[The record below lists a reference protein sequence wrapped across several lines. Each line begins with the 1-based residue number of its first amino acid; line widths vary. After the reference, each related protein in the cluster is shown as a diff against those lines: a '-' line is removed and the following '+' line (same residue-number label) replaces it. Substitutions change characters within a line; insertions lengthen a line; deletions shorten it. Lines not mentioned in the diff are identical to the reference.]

1 MMTKRDRY
9 FLNLATKQAL
19 SAPGA
24 GGAYLGA
31 VLVVKGRLHSFG
43 TNRSKTHPFQAI
55 FAKNKES
62 IFLHA
67 ETDAINNALRQMTKE
82 ELRSAKTTLYLVRV
96 KRRNGHKSPFVRALS
111 KPCAGCRL
119 AIREYNI
126 NRVVYTVNETEVEEI
141 LT

>member
-43 TNRSKTHPFQAI
+43 ANRSKTHPFQAT
-55 FAKNKES
+55 FAKNKEA

-67 ETDAINNALRQMTKE
+67 ETDAINNALRQM
-82 ELRSAKTTLYLVRV
+82 SAADLCSARTTLYLVRV
-96 KRRNGHKSPFVRALS
+96 KRRNGLKSPYVRALS
-111 KPCAGCRL
+111 KPCVGCL
-119 AIREYNI
+119 GAIAQYNI
-126 NRVVYTVNETEVEEI
+126 NRVVYTVNETDIEEI
-141 LT
+141 LE